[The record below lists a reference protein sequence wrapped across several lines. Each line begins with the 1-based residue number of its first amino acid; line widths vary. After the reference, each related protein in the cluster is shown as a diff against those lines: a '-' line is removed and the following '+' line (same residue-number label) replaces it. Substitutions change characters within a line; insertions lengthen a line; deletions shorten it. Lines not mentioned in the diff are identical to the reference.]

1 MVGMNRTHRA
11 RTLGLIAVF
20 MLVAWSRLGSVE
32 TELQCPDGCKAET
45 RRPGI
50 VAYELAGTAERADGI
65 LAAWGEEGRAV
76 ARRNLI
82 LDFAF
87 LFTYGLF
94 LFLAGRALAD
104 ALPSTAPLPRYLSY
118 GAYGFAWAGAAAAVL
133 DGLENTAL
141 LVMLEKGGSTLL
153 SAMAYTAASLKFLL
167 VLPAF
172 AFILGVGF
180 FVLSWR
186 LLRKLRG
193 SSTVPADG

>member
-32 TELQCPDGCKAET
+32 TDLQCPDGCKAET

-50 VAYELAGTAERADGI
+50 VAYELAGTAERADTI
-65 LAAWGEEGRAV
+65 LEAWGDEGRAV
-76 ARRNLI
+76 ARRGLI

-87 LFTYGLF
+87 LFTYGIF

-104 ALPSTAPLPRYLSY
+104 ALPRTAVFPRLLAH
-118 GAYGFAWAGAAAAVL
+118 GAHGFAWAGAAAAVL
-133 DGLENTAL
+133 DALENTAL
-141 LVMLEKGGSTLL
+141 LIMLGQGGSTLL

-172 AFILGVGF
+172 AFVLGVGF

-186 LLRKLRG
+186 LLRKLRSPSVG
-193 SSTVPADG
+193 